1 MGDPIFDLGPCTD
14 PVRSMNTL
22 TDRLQTVQEQISRF
36 VREHE
41 VLRRKAT
48 ELEAEVRDHH
58 RKEEVLRARVTELE
72 RENEVLRKG
81 RSAGGG
87 TTDPGTKERIDELVN
102 EIDHCLALLKA

>member
-1 MGDPIFDLGPCTD
+1 
-14 PVRSMNTL
+14 MNTL
-22 TDRLQTVQEQISRF
+22 TDRLQAVQEQVTRL

-41 VLRRKAT
+41 TLRRKAT
-48 ELEAEVRDHH
+48 DLDAEVRDHH
-58 RKEEVLRARVTELE
+58 RKEEVLRARVSELE

-87 TTDPGTKERIDELVN
+87 TTGPGTKERIDELVH